1 VNKED
6 DEPLSSSIYFTEDER
21 FLRTL
26 ETKVSAI
33 IPYHSTTK
41 FISIFAK
48 VIACNEIILTKG
60 RYGKLQGY

>member
-1 VNKED
+1 M
-6 DEPLSSSIYFTEDER
+6 YCTEDEQ

-26 ETKVSAI
+26 ETKISAI

-60 RYGKLQGY
+60 RYRKLQGY